1 MTAPYPPLDR
11 LPIVDPAQL
20 HGVVWRRVIA
30 YGVDLVVIGTLMG
43 LGFLALSPLFVVS
56 LGLLSGPIAFVVGL
70 IPLAYHSLLIG
81 GARSATL
88 GQRLLDLEVRS
99 VEGHRPSLFQ
109 AFILTVLFY
118 VSITLT
124 SFLILAVVPFTR
136 YRQGVH
142 DLLAATVVVRQGTGP
157 GTLPPNQPP

>member
-20 HGVVWRRVIA
+20 QGVVWRRVIA
-30 YGVDLVVIGTLMG
+30 YGVDLVVIGALMG
-43 LGFLALSPLFVVS
+43 LGFLVLSPLFVVS

-70 IPLAYHSLLIG
+70 IPLTYHTVLIG
-81 GARSATL
+81 GTRSATL

-118 VSITLT
+118 ASITLT

-142 DLLAATVVVRQGTGP
+142 DLLAATVVVRQSTGP
-157 GTLPPNQPP
+157 ETLPPNQPP